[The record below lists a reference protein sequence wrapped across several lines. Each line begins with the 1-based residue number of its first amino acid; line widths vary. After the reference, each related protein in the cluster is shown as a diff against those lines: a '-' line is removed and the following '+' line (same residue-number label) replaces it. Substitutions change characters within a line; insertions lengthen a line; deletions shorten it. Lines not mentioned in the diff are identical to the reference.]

1 MIFIE
6 NQSYNYKDIEQ
17 YTVDRDLLLIEL
29 GDYRVGENF
38 LIIKYKNKDVISF
51 VCTGLK
57 THGYIYQ
64 CCYTDR

>member
-38 LIIKYKNKDVISF
+38 LIIN
-51 VCTGLK
+51 
-57 THGYIYQ
+57 
-64 CCYTDR
+64 